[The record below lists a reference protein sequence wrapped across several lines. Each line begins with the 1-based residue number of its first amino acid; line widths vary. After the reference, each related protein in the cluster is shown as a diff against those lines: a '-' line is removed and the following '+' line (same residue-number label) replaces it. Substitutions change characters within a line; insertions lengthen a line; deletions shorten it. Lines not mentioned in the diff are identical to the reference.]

1 MQQKLALALISCV
14 TCLTLPL
21 ASSIALDK
29 APVSLKNLNQTSILK
44 KQTLISQNLLKSLIA
59 QNQPTDALEISERGR
74 ERGLVDLLAQSLP
87 TKNADTPRVE
97 EIKQVA
103 KSQNATLVQYSL
115 LQADVTVDGKRQTQD
130 SELVIWVIP
139 PNGEISLR
147 KVDLQAW
154 QQKSKTSLA
163 DLIKQIQPTSG
174 ARTELNKGI
183 IKITESKQSNSDST
197 WKQLHQ
203 ILIQSIADLLPNNP
217 ESRVI
222 FIPQGKLFLVPFAAL
237 QDENNKYL
245 IENHTISTAP
255 GIQVLDLLAK
265 RSAANPNANQNILIV
280 GNPKLPTKPLYA
292 DERFN
297 KLPPLPGTEKEAKN
311 IANIYNTQAL
321 IGNEATETTVVKRMS
336 NARIIHL
343 ATTGFLA
350 QALEVPGVL
359 AFAPSSQDDGW
370 LTSSEVNKLK
380 LKADLVVLSTCDS
393 ALGKITGDGVIG
405 LSRAFFAAG
414 ANSVI
419 GTLGDIPDSQTAELM
434 TEFHKNLSKNS
445 DKAAALRQAML
456 ATMKQNPNPLDWGMF
471 ILVGLP

>member
-1 MQQKLALALISCV
+1 MQRKLALVFISCV

-21 ASSIALDK
+21 ASTIALDK

-44 KQTLISQNLLKSLIA
+44 KQTPISQNLLKSLIA

-154 QQKSKTSLA
+154 QQKSKRSLA
-163 DLIKQIQPTSG
+163 DLIKQIQPTSK
-174 ARTELNKGI
+174 ARNELNKGI
-183 IKITESKQSNSDST
+183 IKITESKQSNSDLT

-203 ILIQSIADLLPNNP
+203 LLIQPIADLLPENP
-217 ESRVI
+217 DSRVI
-222 FIPQGKLFLVPFAAL
+222 FIPQDKLFLVPFAAL

-245 IENHTISTAP
+245 IEKYTISTVPA
-255 GIQVLDLLAK
+255 IQVLDLLAK
-265 RSAANPNANQNILIV
+265 RSAANTNGNENVLVV
-280 GNPKLPTKPLYA
+280 GNPTLPNKPLYE
-292 DERFN
+292 DEKFN
-297 KLPPLPGTEKEAKN
+297 QLPPLPGTEKEAKS

-321 IGNEATETTVVKRMS
+321 IGDAATETNVVQQMS
-336 NARIIHL
+336 NARMIHL

-350 QALEVPGVL
+350 QALEIPGLL
-359 AFAPSSQDDGW
+359 AFTPSSQDDGW

-405 LSRAFFAAG
+405 LSRAFFVAG

-419 GTLGDIPDSQTAELM
+419 GTLGDIPDAPTAELM

-456 ATMKQNPNPLDWGMF
+456 ATMKQHPNPLDWGMF